1 MESLPPEFLFLAT
14 LIVIALAGGLTVWLI
29 RYVSGREKRKRR
41 RDPIAAEAPVP
52 MPTAAPAS
60 PSEGEQEL
68 LRVSRTDEGELVIS
82 VQGRPYRHLR
92 QIADQQVGREAME
105 ALKAVMAFSE
115 GMLPSTP
122 QAAPRAQQP
131 SPKPSSRITDKPPE
145 PTAASTLHKPGSML
159 DPLFL
164 VEGIDGLLQQRVRER
179 PDMAGR
185 FIRLATGRGGGLRI
199 YIDQQVFESI
209 NDITDSEVRT
219 LIQQVIREWEGS

>member
-1 MESLPPEFLFLAT
+1 
-14 LIVIALAGGLTVWLI
+14 
-29 RYVSGREKRKRR
+29 
-41 RDPIAAEAPVP
+41 
-52 MPTAAPAS
+52 
-60 PSEGEQEL
+60 
-68 LRVSRTDEGELVIS
+68 
-82 VQGRPYRHLR
+82 
-92 QIADQQVGREAME
+92 
-105 ALKAVMAFSE
+105 VMAFSE